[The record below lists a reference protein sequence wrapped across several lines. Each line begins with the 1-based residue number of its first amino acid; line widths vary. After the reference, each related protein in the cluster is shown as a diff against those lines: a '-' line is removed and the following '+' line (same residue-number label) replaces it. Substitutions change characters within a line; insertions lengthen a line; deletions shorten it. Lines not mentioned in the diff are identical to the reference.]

1 MLVDLF
7 AVLFAL
13 PAFSGKVISRPGND
27 TPEMPNS
34 KGDPRVLFVM
44 NLVLS
49 AAFATLVIWG
59 LSFLD
64 LLSFGWRNVAV
75 LAGLLMVVT
84 HVVTR

>member
-1 MLVDLF
+1 M
-7 AVLFAL
+7 A
-13 PAFSGKVISRPGND
+13 
-27 TPEMPNS
+27 NS
-34 KGDPRVLFVM
+34 QGDPRVLFVM

-49 AAFATLVIWG
+49 AAFATFVVWG

-64 LLSFGWRNVAV
+64 LLSFDWRNVAV